1 MAKNK
6 TPKSKPE
13 TETVKPAAAEAEAP
27 QIDERERVEAEI
39 KAQMAALAE
48 RYDFDVP
55 SKTKEEYGEVPI
67 EELNNIDG
75 LDSRAGMTPLDK
87 SFVASLKKENGA
99 PHLIEPVVATW
110 AKDKQAG
117 NKIIR
122 LIVAGRRRVA
132 GFTENGFKT
141 IPCITRPSTLKDVL
155 IDAGIENLDRK
166 GMSGWDLAVYFARLK
181 SAGLT
186 GTEIAARRG
195 VSSATVSQTLSL
207 LTLDQRVQTLM
218 KKGKFGAGAVTI
230 GRELA
235 KIEDL
240 DKQHEVAMQVIA
252 DPEHIWSASD
262 VQEFVKD
269 MNDRLAAAAKKR
281 AEKEK
286 AKKAAAKE
294 AKARGADAPDGDEEE
309 EEEEGPSYAYDPE
322 EFVCLEVTPL
332 HLRLEDVNSAAVK
345 IKDAAPD
352 IITRAKAL
360 KESDAELLKYLELQG
375 HIKGLKEAAGL
386 AKLPK
391 AILTAVEA
399 AKTE

>member
-1 MAKNK
+1 MANKKNNK
-6 TPKSKPE
+6 AE
-13 TETVKPAAAEAEAP
+13 TETETAAAAAAAPAAPEV
-27 QIDERERVEAEI
+27 DERERVELEI

-55 SKTKEEYGEVPI
+55 SKEEYGEVAI
-67 EELNNIDG
+67 EELHNIEG

-87 SFVASLKKENGA
+87 AFVSSLKKDDGS

-110 AKDKQAG
+110 AKDKQNG
-117 NKIIR
+117 GKRIR

-141 IPCITRPSTLKDVL
+141 IKTITRPSTLKDVL

-186 GTEIAARRG
+186 GTEIATRRG
-195 VSSATVSQTLSL
+195 ISNATVSQTLSL
-207 LTLDQRVQTLM
+207 LSLDHRVQTLM

-240 DKQHEVAMQVIA
+240 DKQHEVALQVIA

-262 VQEFVKD
+262 VQEFVKQ
-269 MNDRLAAAAKKR
+269 MNDRAAAAAKKK

-286 AKKAAAKE
+286 AKKAAAKA
-294 AKARGADAPDGDEEE
+294 AKERGETETDGDEEE
-309 EEEEGPSYAYDPE
+309 EEEDEGPSYAFDRD
-322 EFVCLEVTPL
+322 EFAPIERPAL
-332 HLRLEDVNSAAVK
+332 HLRLEDVNGLAYK
-345 IKDAAPD
+345 IKEKAPD
-352 IITRAKAL
+352 IIARAKAL
-360 KESDAELLKYLELQG
+360 KDEDGELLKYIELQG

-391 AILTAVEA
+391 AVQAAVEA
-399 AKTE
+399 EAAE